1 MHIDLRKNQNAWECN
16 AGGLG
21 CGVYATPLLVITTYF
36 YETNNKQIGDNM
48 NRNRLKYI
56 YKFIGIADT
65 RNVYDITYYIYIHK
79 KTKNII
85 YTRNLLY

>member
-1 MHIDLRKNQNAWECN
+1 VAFH
-16 AGGLG
+16 
-21 CGVYATPLLVITTYF
+21 ATPLLVITTYLNDL
-36 YETNNKQIGDNM
+36 YNKQIGDNM

-56 YKFIGIADT
+56 YKYIGYAPT
-65 RNVYDITYYIYIHK
+65 RNVYDTTYYMYIHI

>member
-1 MHIDLRKNQNAWECN
+1 
-16 AGGLG
+16 
-21 CGVYATPLLVITTYF
+21 
-36 YETNNKQIGDNM
+36 M

-56 YKFIGIADT
+56 YKYIGYAPT
-65 RNVYDITYYIYIHK
+65 RNVYDTTYYMYIHI

>member
-1 MHIDLRKNQNAWECN
+1 
-16 AGGLG
+16 
-21 CGVYATPLLVITTYF
+21 
-36 YETNNKQIGDNM
+36 M

-56 YKFIGIADT
+56 YKYIGIADT
-65 RNVYDITYYIYIHK
+65 RNVYDITYYIYIHI

>member
-1 MHIDLRKNQNAWECN
+1 
-16 AGGLG
+16 
-21 CGVYATPLLVITTYF
+21 
-36 YETNNKQIGDNM
+36 M

-56 YKFIGIADT
+56 YKYIGIADT